1 MGIHLI
7 QISVSG
13 HIIDS
18 LGQDPRPRGVIQ
30 HKTDSILYLGGGV
43 FCVLEVGVFCHF
55 VWLFLFCF
63 ILLGFGIDFNIC
75 FIFVFVVRDRI

>member
-43 FCVLEVGVFCHF
+43 LCFGSRGVLSFCLV
-55 VWLFLFCF
+55 
-63 ILLGFGIDFNIC
+63 
-75 FIFVFVVRDRI
+75 IFVLFHFIGFWD

>member
-43 FCVLEVGVFCHF
+43 LCFGSRGVCHF